1 MVTSSGT
8 VGSHIG
14 SEQGVVAVTPPGSPT
29 TPGIEFATPTTEG
42 EVNPEGAPL
51 RFRIV
56 QNINDT
62 TREVHDFE
70 YSGLCF

>member
-1 MVTSSGT
+1 

-14 SEQGVVAVTPPGSPT
+14 SEQGVVAITPPGSPT
-29 TPGIEFATPTTEG
+29 PGTEFATPTIVG

-62 TREVHDFE
+62 TREVHDVE